1 MPVGVVQTSR
11 TAPFSVAIS
20 RHIIGSGTGFV
31 ILAELWSCGP
41 VAARSP
47 HDGVEALDVLV
58 QGTTIPARTRR
69 AALLQHRSHCHRATA
84 YRRDRVSI
92 FTAINHPSASRNL
105 CQNQIIWQFTQ
116 KRVLVEALAAEL
128 IRTRRARLTD
138 LDRLLGPYIH
148 EQLRRHP
155 PEEPI

>member
-1 MPVGVVQTSR
+1 M
-11 TAPFSVAIS
+11 
-20 RHIIGSGTGFV
+20 
-31 ILAELWSCGP
+31 ILAASWSRGP
-41 VAARSP
+41 RTARSP
-47 HDGVEALDVLV
+47 YDDVEALDVLV
-58 QGTTIPARTRR
+58 QGTTNPARTRR
-69 AALLQHRSHCHRATA
+69 AAHLQHRSHCHR
-84 YRRDRVSI
+84 R
-92 FTAINHPSASRNL
+92 SASRNL